1 MGWQNNTILIV
12 VVLAILVVLLEAAV
26 RFLQRRYRGV
36 VSGAPQA
43 LRDRFVAWRLN
54 PKYKRIDIQHNSSG
68 FRRSTE
74 VSIAKPP
81 GTVRIFLMGGSAVYG
96 AQGAYPHIEGRYA
109 RIYNHELIDAFLEHT
124 LNDAYPQR
132 KWEVINCASSGYRVH
147 QQLALLQS
155 RLLRYRPDLVLLI
168 DGYNDFIQLYNGAR
182 DNPHLDFDVYEN
194 TYGSEE
200 FDNLAN
206 PGSLRSLLAF
216 GGAWL
221 RTNSALVRILQGRA
235 YGIVR
240 NPWRGREANVQR
252 TVSNPPLLSELTP
265 GERMAAAAAL
275 TNARYYAHT
284 VRQIHRVLALD
295 GIKCVCFLQPILLL
309 SGKRLTDSEQRLVE
323 YEHNGGGALYCY
335 LFRQI
340 YNQWTRDLVEA
351 SRVEGFDF
359 INLEDAFNDV
369 ERQAFSDFAHLTP
382 DGNRVLAQR
391 ISQVLQKYVA
401 ADS

>member
-1 MGWQNNTILIV
+1 MGWQSKTNLIV
-12 VVLAILVVLLEAAV
+12 VVLVIVVGLLEATI
-26 RFLQRRYRGV
+26 RFLQRKYRGV

-54 PKYKRIDIQHNSSG
+54 PKYRRIDIQHNSSG
-68 FRRSTE
+68 FRRATG

-96 AQGAYPHIEGRYA
+96 AEGAYPHIEARYA
-109 RIYNHELIDAFLEHT
+109 RIYNHELIDAFLEQT

-132 KWEVINCASSGYRVH
+132 KWEVINCATSGYRVH

-155 RLLRYRPDLVLLI
+155 RLLRYQPDLVLLI

-206 PGSLRSLLAF
+206 PGSVRSLVAF

-221 RTNSALVRILQGRA
+221 RTNSALVRILQGRV
-235 YGIVR
+235 YGMVR

-252 TVSNPPLLSELTP
+252 SVSNPPLLSRTDP
-265 GERMAAAAAL
+265 GRAL
-275 TNARYYAHT
+275 RS
-284 VRQIHRVLALD
+284 
-295 GIKCVCFLQPILLL
+295 
-309 SGKRLTDSEQRLVE
+309 SG
-323 YEHNGGGALYCY
+323 
-335 LFRQI
+335 
-340 YNQWTRDLVEA
+340 
-351 SRVEGFDF
+351 GF
-359 INLEDAFNDV
+359 E
-369 ERQAFSDFAHLTP
+369 
-382 DGNRVLAQR
+382 
-391 ISQVLQKYVA
+391 
-401 ADS
+401 